1 MRSDGLDQGDL
12 EAIIIEGRRLDLD
25 VDIDATDQGE
35 LLAFVR
41 VRGAAFYMSRDGG
54 TCHMSNS
61 EGHVVAEADNI
72 KEVLAALS

>member
-12 EAIIIEGRRLDLD
+12 EAIIIEGRRLELD

-35 LLAFVR
+35 LFAFVR

-54 TCHMSNS
+54 TYHMCNS